1 MSADHKVAAEDW
13 PGQRPLAREVGRPL
27 GGREMEFPYHKGSLE
42 RRERESKT
50 GLTDA
55 ERFQEG
61 VEVGLEWKK

>member
-13 PGQRPLAREVGRPL
+13 PDQRQLAREVGRPL
-27 GGREMEFPYHKGSLE
+27 GGREMEFPYHKGRLE
-42 RRERESKT
+42 RRESKA

-61 VEVGLEWKK
+61 VEVGLERKK